1 MPPRPAAAAARAQAA
16 SATVPSRGRGGGG
29 GVRWPI
35 VAVAVALLALIVV
48 GVVVLA
54 GGGDDEPAATQE
66 PNVVAPPPSRSAQ
79 DEPPRPRGET
89 TVAVLNGTTVNGL
102 AKRTA
107 AKIEGAGF
115 DVPAD
120 LVTDAVEQNR
130 SATIVMFAEGAR
142 DEALEVAKVIGVGRD
157 AVDVLDTST
166 RTLTQGRARV
176 VVTVGADQSQ
186 Q

>member
-1 MPPRPAAAAARAQAA
+1 M
-16 SATVPSRGRGGGG
+16 
-29 GVRWPI
+29 RWPI
-35 VAVAVALLALIVV
+35 VAVAVALLALVV
-48 GVVVLA
+48 GGVFAVTG
-54 GGGDDEPAATQE
+54 GGGDEAAQTQE

-79 DEPPRPRGET
+79 DEPPRPRSET
-89 TVAVLNGTTVNGL
+89 TVAVLNGTTVTGL

-115 DVPAD
+115 AVPPD

-130 SATIVMFAEGAR
+130 SATIVMFTDGAR

-157 AVDVLDTST
+157 AVDMLDTST